1 MFSVDKIL
9 LPVDFSERCL
19 AAARNTVPTMA
30 KRFESEVTVL
40 HVLAPYV
47 EFGLAEP
54 GMLPTLESTAARKA
68 EKTRN
73 LDLFLAEELGGSR
86 VKRIL
91 IEGDPARTIVEYAHS
106 QGSDL
111 IVMPTHGYG
120 PFRRLLLGSVTS
132 KVLHDTDCPVW
143 TGAHLEEP
151 SSAPPLSLSHIL
163 CAIDLGP
170 HSAKALDWANQ
181 LATEFGSKLTI
192 VHAVASLDPRTEDYY
207 FAPEWRKYVM
217 DRAKDDIEK
226 LQRNVGTRAEVDLEM
241 GDISKSVSLAA
252 ENLKADLMVIGRGA
266 AAGMLGRFR
275 THAYAIIRQ
284 SPCPVVS
291 V

>member
-1 MFSVDKIL
+1 M
-9 LPVDFSERCL
+9 
-19 AAARNTVPTMA
+19 
-30 KRFESEVTVL
+30 
-40 HVLAPYV
+40 
-47 EFGLAEP
+47 
-54 GMLPTLESTAARKA
+54 
-68 EKTRN
+68 
-73 LDLFLAEELGGSR
+73 FLAEELGGSR

-106 QGSDL
+106 EDSDL

-132 KVLHDTDCPVW
+132 KVLHDADCPVW

-151 SSAPPLSLSHIL
+151 PSAQPLSLSHIL

-192 VHAVASLDPRTEDYY
+192 VHVVASLDPRTEDYY
-207 FAPEWRKYVM
+207 FAPEWRRLVT
-217 DRAKDDIEK
+217 DRAKEDIEK
-226 LQRNVGTRAEVDLEM
+226 LQRNVGTHADVDLEV
-241 GDISKSVSLAA
+241 GDISKSVSFAA
-252 ENLKADLMVIGRGA
+252 GHLKADLMVIGRGA
-266 AAGMLGRFR
+266 TAGMLGRFR